1 MHTGSIVLV
10 DTNVI
15 LECHRTNTWDALSGG
30 YRVQTTEACV
40 CETQTGFQ
48 KLTYEQYI
56 DPEQLRESLD
66 AVHTV
71 SDREYATLELRAL
84 DLPELDD
91 GERSLW
97 AHVVSRGDDDW
108 FFCGPDV
115 ASLRCGVKLGYQEQ
129 LTSLEDLLT
138 RIGHRNTSPLKHQY
152 RSKWHR
158 TKTAELALEYLS
170 SQ

>member
-15 LECHRTNTWDALSGG
+15 VECHRTNTWGALSGG
-30 YRVQTTEACV
+30 YRVQTTETCV

-48 KLTYEQYI
+48 NLTWEQYI
-56 DPEQLRESLD
+56 DPDQLRQSLD

-71 SDREYATLELRAL
+71 SDREYATLELTDP
-84 DLPELDD
+84 DLPALDD

-97 AHVVSRGDDDW
+97 AHVLSRADDGW
-108 FFCGPDV
+108 LFCGPDI

-129 LTSLEDLLT
+129 LTALEDLLANVGYRST
-138 RIGHRNTSPLKHQY
+138 ARLRRQY

-158 TKTAELALEYLS
+158 RKTTVLALEYLGD
-170 SQ
+170 